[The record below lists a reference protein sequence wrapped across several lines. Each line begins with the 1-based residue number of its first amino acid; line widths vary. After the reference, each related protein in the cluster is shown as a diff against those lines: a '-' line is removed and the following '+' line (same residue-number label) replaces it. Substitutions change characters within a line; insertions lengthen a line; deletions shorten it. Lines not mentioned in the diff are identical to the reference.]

1 MRWLAGLSFAAACA
15 APCKVEGEG
24 YDLKV
29 GVEGPCCDG
38 LVAANT
44 ALAPDTDGACVEE
57 DLNPAK
63 VCLACGDGTCGRAE
77 NTCNCPL
84 DCPP

>member
-1 MRWLAGLSFAAACA
+1 MSRLIPLALLVACA

-24 YDLKV
+24 YDLKA

-38 LVAANT
+38 LTAANT
-44 ALAPDTDGACVEE
+44 TLAPDTDGACVEE

-63 VCLACGDGTCGRAE
+63 VCLACGDGTCGPDE
-77 NTCNCPL
+77 NACNCPL
-84 DCPP
+84 DCTP